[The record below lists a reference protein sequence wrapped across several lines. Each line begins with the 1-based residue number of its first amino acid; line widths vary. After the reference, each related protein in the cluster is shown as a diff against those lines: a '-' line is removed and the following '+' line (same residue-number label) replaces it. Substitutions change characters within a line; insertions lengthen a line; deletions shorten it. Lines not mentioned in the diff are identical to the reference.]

1 MKNYY
6 RVMLGKG
13 SVYVAECLAGS
24 FIGADFGIHQDLTG
38 KLPEEWRLFNKK
50 FIPLYLDSHPDK
62 SKVVAGLAC
71 GNLWNLAKGINQGDY
86 VLTPDGEGHYH
97 VGEVSGD
104 YFYRAGDI
112 LPHRRP
118 IRWFDQS
125 INRADMSDAFKRSA
139 GAASAVI
146 NLSGYRDEIEA
157 LLAGVPG
164 PQIIVT
170 DETVEDPYAFA
181 MEKHLED
188 FLVQNWYNAG
198 FGKDYDIFE
207 EEGEC
212 VGQQFTTDTGSIDIL
227 AISKDKK
234 ALLVVELKKGRAND
248 VVVGQ
253 VLRYMGYVKEE
264 LAEPGQQVKGVIIAM
279 DNDPRLRRA
288 LAMVPDIEFY
298 RYEVRFSLKKA

>member
-1 MKNYY
+1 MKKYY
-6 RVMLGKG
+6 RVMLGRG
-13 SVYVAECLAGS
+13 SVHVAECLAGG

-38 KLPEEWRLFNKK
+38 KLPDEWRQFNKK
-50 FIPLYLDSHPDK
+50 YIPIYLDIHPGK

-71 GNLWNLAKGINQGDY
+71 GNLWTLAKGINQGDY
-86 VLTPDGEGHYH
+86 VITPDGEGHYH
-97 VGEVSGD
+97 IGEVSGD
-104 YFYRAGDI
+104 YFYRAEDI

-118 IRWFDQS
+118 IRWFGQS

-146 NLSGYRDEIEA
+146 NLSGYHDEIEH
-157 LLAGVPG
+157 LLTGIPG
-164 PQIIVT
+164 PQIIAT
-170 DETVEDPYAFA
+170 DETVKDPYAFA

-188 FLVQNWYNAG
+188 FLVKNWSYAG
-198 FGKDYDIFE
+198 FGKEYEIYE

-212 VGQQFTTDTGSIDIL
+212 VGQQYATDTGPIDIL
-227 AISKDKK
+227 AISKDKQ
-234 ALLVVELKKGRAND
+234 ALLVVELKKGRASD
-248 VVVGQ
+248 SVVGQ

-279 DNDPRLRRA
+279 EEDARIRRA

-298 RYEVRFSLKKA
+298 RYQISFRLKKA